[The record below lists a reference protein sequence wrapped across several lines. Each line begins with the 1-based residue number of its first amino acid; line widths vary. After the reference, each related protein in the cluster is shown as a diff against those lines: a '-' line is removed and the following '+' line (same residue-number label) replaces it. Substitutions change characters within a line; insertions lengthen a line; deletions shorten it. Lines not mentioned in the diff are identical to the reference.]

1 LVLAVELARLREAAG
16 WSLTELAEKT
26 TYDRSYL
33 LKLEKGEK
41 LGSLNAMA
49 ALDKAYDTGRHLQNL
64 WELAKQEVV
73 PDRYRRF
80 MALEAQATVRQEYSG
95 STVPGLLQ
103 TQAYATEVL
112 SLERPTEEELAE
124 QVAYRM
130 SRQLLIYGDSPQH
143 FRALL
148 DEAVLRRKARDPKVW
163 REQLE
168 RLIEDAQR
176 PNITIQVV
184 PFEAGLHNL
193 MGGSLT
199 LLWLPGGKTVAWSE
213 SSYSGDLF
221 EEYADVEHLKL
232 SYDLL
237 RDAALSPA
245 ASLDLIRQAMEDSTS
260 CSAPSQ
266 T

>member
-1 LVLAVELARLREAAG
+1 
-16 WSLTELAEKT
+16 
-26 TYDRSYL
+26 
-33 LKLEKGEK
+33 
-41 LGSLNAMA
+41 
-49 ALDKAYDTGRHLQNL
+49 
-64 WELAKQEVV
+64 
-73 PDRYRRF
+73 
-80 MALEAQATVRQEYSG
+80 
-95 STVPGLLQ
+95 
-103 TQAYATEVL
+103 
-112 SLERPTEEELAE
+112 
-124 QVAYRM
+124 M
-130 SRQLLIYGDSPQH
+130 SRQLLLYGDSPQH

-148 DEAVLRRKARDPKVW
+148 DEAVLRREARDPKVW

-184 PFEAGLHNL
+184 PFSSGLHNL
-193 MGGSLT
+193 LGGSLT
-199 LLWLPGGKTVAWSE
+199 LLWLPGGKTVAWTE

-237 RDAALSPA
+237 RDAALTPA